1 MNGKICLSGFV
12 IAVLAG
18 CASHPIRRG
27 QVVMKISATTAHVA
41 MGKNEVQVGDHVEL
55 YHNDCTVVG
64 ERSSK
69 RQCKKVATGHGEVT
83 STFDGDYSEV
93 TFPEG
98 TKFVEGDTVE
108 KHQH

>member
-1 MNGKICLSGFV
+1 LLSRGLV
-12 IAVLAG
+12 RHGETQA
-18 CASHPIRRG
+18 ASG
-27 QVVMKISATTAHVA
+27 LDFWGNLTTAHVA